1 MGEHE
6 VTQGAAPFLMAVADV
21 FPLRQGRLVMAAGR
35 IERGGVRTGDEVE
48 IVGAGAG
55 GTAVVTG
62 IDADGAGVPEARA
75 GRTVGLLLPGATAVR
90 RGHVLAAPGT
100 IGAHAGFTAEIDL
113 LSEDEGGADVRSG
126 ETLVLHVRTDVV
138 PGTVHLLSGPGVLPP
153 LHRAT
158 VRIALRHPAPL
169 EPGHRFAFRH
179 HGRAA
184 GTGTVLRLGS

>member
-1 MGEHE
+1 M
-6 VTQGAAPFLMAVADV
+6 TQGAVPLLMAVGDV
-21 FPLRQGRLVMAAGR
+21 FPLRQGRLVMAAGW
-35 IERGGVRTGDEVE
+35 IERGAVRTGDEVE
-48 IVGAGAG
+48 IVGSGAGAG

-62 IDADGAGVPEARA
+62 IDAHGTRVPEARA
-75 GRTVGLLLPGATAVR
+75 GRTVGLLLPGVTAVR

-100 IGAHAGFTAEIDL
+100 IGAHAGCTAEIDL

-158 VRIALRHPAPL
+158 VRIALEHPVPL

-184 GTGTVLRLGS
+184 GTGTVLRLPS